1 MGINRKQGNGYYT
14 AISVSESM
22 RAALY
27 DIHGIEN
34 LGKKS
39 NMSNTIRKLLWMGIN
54 EYKKDKDYERR
65 LRLAQYK
72 QEHDGL
78 LPYQYDAIHADK
90 ALQVFDSIE

>member
-1 MGINRKQGNGYYT
+1 MIGSKRGKAYQT
-14 AISVSESM
+14 AITINENMQSV
-22 RAALY
+22 LL
-27 DIHGIEN
+27 DIHSIEN
-34 LGKKS
+34 LGKKAS
-39 NMSNTIRKLLWMGIN
+39 YASTLRKLLWMGIN

-90 ALQVFDSIE
+90 ALQIFDSIE